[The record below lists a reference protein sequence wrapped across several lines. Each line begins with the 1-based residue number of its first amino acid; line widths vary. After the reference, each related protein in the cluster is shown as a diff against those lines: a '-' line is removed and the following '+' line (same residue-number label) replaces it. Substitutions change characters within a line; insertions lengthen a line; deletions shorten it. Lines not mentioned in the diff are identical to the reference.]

1 MAQACWICDLGS
13 PQVIGGL
20 KENKARKPPFFTINQ
35 WGSYGSAG
43 MLLFNCGKL
52 LIPYFSGC
60 GYWCRT
66 YCNLSF
72 ALDRV
77 RLQDMSIFWVFV
89 FFAWPLTTARL
100 SKPSLY
106 QWFECSEL
114 WARFPCFV
122 SEGALSTK
130 ETPLFDPVFWRPHFA
145 HASAKTKNRLQNLR
159 WSWWA
164 DIRSSSPSFPW
175 LCAVPCATQRN
186 STTAKL
192 DFDKRHRD
200 CITYSHC
207 FFLCAITAPKLVCS
221 GFVFSWA

>member
-77 RLQDMSIFWVFV
+77 RVQDMSIFWVFV
-89 FFAWPLTTARL
+89 FLLGPWPPPGCPNHHSINGLNVVSCEHVFHVL
-100 SKPSLY
+100 FLK
-106 QWFECSEL
+106 EL
-114 WARFPCFV
+114 WVLKRLRCLTLFFGGPILHMHQPKQKQITKFEVKLVGGHPFIFTFLSMALC
-122 SEGALSTK
+122 GALCYT
-130 ETPLFDPVFWRPHFA
+130 E
-145 HASAKTKNRLQNLR
+145 
-159 WSWWA
+159 
-164 DIRSSSPSFPW
+164 
-175 LCAVPCATQRN
+175 N